1 MKKNKYILTKAQQT
15 CQEALDLCNNCT
27 VIKSVRSGKTLT
39 ILDYSIKKK
48 YKSILWVT
56 PFTVNI
62 DGVKEELK
70 KWGIKLNI
78 IITTYNSLKKFKH
91 NSYDL
96 VVIDECHRITEDTYE
111 SLTEIKYTKLVCMTG
126 TYPTSREKTNILENK
141 LKTLIVFTYTV
152 DDAVRDHNVAP
163 YKITILEKE
172 LNHINNIE
180 VNTKNYHFYTSEV
193 KSYSY
198 ISNKIDNEFSSKR
211 KALLTFN
218 MMRLLNTLPSTIDY
232 IKKYIQDNKDK
243 RFIVFVATQQMAEQC
258 SSYCYHGNKDDKYY
272 NMFKNEEINHLVLV
286 EKAATGITYEN
297 LDGCLLTTINSSNA
311 SVLQKI
317 FRTILFRPD
326 YVADIKILINKNT
339 RQRVWIEKALK
350 DLEK

>member
-1 MKKNKYILTKAQQT
+1 MKKNKYILTKAQET
-15 CQEALDLCNNCT
+15 CQEALDLCNSCT
-27 VIKSVRSGKTLT
+27 IIKSIRSGKTLT
-39 ILDYSIKKK
+39 ILDYSLKKK

-62 DGVKEELK
+62 DGVREELK

-78 IITTYNSLKKFKH
+78 TITTYNSLKKFKH

-111 SLTEIKYTKLVCMTG
+111 SLIEIKYSKLICMTG

-141 LKTLIVFTYTV
+141 LKSLIVFTYTI

-163 YKITILEKE
+163 YKIQIIEKE
-172 LNHINNIE
+172 LSLKNTIE
-180 VNTKNYHFYTSEV
+180 VKTKNYNFFTSEL
-193 KSYSY
+193 KSYAY
-198 ISNKIDNEFSSKR
+198 ISNKIDSEFSEKR

-232 IKKYIQDNKDK
+232 IKNFIEINKDK
-243 RFIVFVATQQMAEQC
+243 RFLVFVATQEMAEKC
-258 SSYCYHGNKDDKYY
+258 SSYCYYGGKDDKY
-272 NMFKNEEINHLVLV
+272 FKLFQEEKINHLVLV

-297 LDGCLLTTINSSNA
+297 LDGCLLTNINSSSA

-317 FRTILFRPD
+317 FRTVLFRPN

-339 RQRVWIEKALK
+339 RQRVWIDKALK